1 MAKRTSTP
9 STKPEPEPATP
20 EVRELP
26 LVALRETV
34 IFPEM
39 IVPLQVGREKSVAAL
54 NAAVESGGP
63 IALVTQRQAEQEDI
77 GDPSELYEVGTL
89 AKIAQVVQL
98 QDGTV
103 RAIVQGQTRIRVHGF
118 SQTGPYLAA
127 RVEELPDETP
137 EGVEIQALVRS
148 VQAQIE
154 QYVANGAPV
163 PPEAAVAARNIT
175 EPGLLA
181 DMVAYSPDMST
192 EQRQELLET
201 IDVEQRLKLVSA
213 FLARQIEILELKGKI
228 QSEVKSEMDKTQREY
243 ILREQLK
250 AIQRELGEDDPQQAE
265 INELREKVEAA
276 GMPEEVRARAIKEID
291 RMSRIPSASP
301 EVGVIRTYVDW
312 LVSLPWNV
320 STDDRLDI
328 REAAQILDEDHY
340 GLEKIKERILEYL
353 AVRTL
358 ADTIRSP
365 ILLFVGPPGVGKTS
379 LGKSIAK
386 AMGRKFTRM
395 SLGGIHDEAEIRGH
409 RRTYI
414 GALPGRII
422 QSIKTAG
429 TNNPVFMLDEVDK
442 IGMDFRGDPSSALL
456 EVLDPEQNFSFQ
468 DNYLEVPFD
477 LRKVLF
483 VATANL
489 LDPIPAALRDRM
501 EVIQLPGYTQ
511 QEKTEI
517 ARRFLVPK
525 QMENHGLTAKH
536 VEVTDEVLVAL
547 VQAYTKEAG
556 VRNLERELA
565 NVMRKVARGVAEGRK
580 RKTVVDMKK
589 LEDYL
594 GPPRFEY
601 GELEAEDQ
609 TGSATGLVVTEVGG
623 DVVAVE
629 VTMMEGKEDFILT
642 GQLGDVMRES
652 ARAALSWIR
661 SNAAVARHLARA
673 VREAHPPHPRPGRCH
688 PQGRPVRRRDD
699 GDRDG
704 LRAHGHPR
712 PQGRRDDR
720 RDHAPRP
727 GAADRR
733 PQVEDPRRAP
743 LGCRHGHPAEEE
755 REGPAGHPRG
765 DPQAGQAR
773 PRRQHGAGAGGG
785 APPPPEAAEVR
796 PSDDRRGRRHAPQA
810 RAGVPRPAHD
820 LPAGRPAAG
829 RGQGRPLGTRHR
841 RAATCVPAVPRIPID
856 GVPRLLRDPRSASL
870 GHAGRDQEGI
880 PEARPRAPSRS
891 EPRGHDRRAAV
902 QGRQRGE
909 RRPVRRRQAEAVRPA
924 RLELGAGAARRGT
937 ELRRCGC
944 RSVRRRRPVRGVR
957 RPRRQRPLRVPDRRR
972 RRVLRLLPD
981 VLLGRRGRRC
991 LPGGRRPRLRGRA
1004 DGPPHGWLRP
1014 QLPGHPGRDGL
1025 RRERRGGRP
1034 RKAAGPS
1041 PKAKPAA
1048 SPPRSRRPPS

>member
-1 MAKRTSTP
+1 
-9 STKPEPEPATP
+9 
-20 EVRELP
+20 
-26 LVALRETV
+26 
-34 IFPEM
+34 M

-54 NAAVESGGP
+54 NAAVENGGP
-63 IALVTQRQAEQEDI
+63 IALVTQRRAEQEEI
-77 GDPSELYEVGTL
+77 GDPSELYPIGTL

-103 RAIVQGQTRIRVHGF
+103 RAIVQGQGRIRVDSFVHT
-118 SQTGPYLAA
+118 SPHISA
-127 RVEELPDETP
+127 RVQELADATP
-137 EGVEIQALVRS
+137 AGVEIQALIRS

-201 IDVEQRLKLVSA
+201 IDVEERLKLVSV

-265 INELREKVEAA
+265 INELREKVESA
-276 GMPEEVRARAIKEID
+276 GMPDEVRSRAIKEID

-320 STDDRLDI
+320 ATDDRLNI
-328 REAAQILDEDHY
+328 KEAAQILDEDHY
-340 GLEKIKERILEYL
+340 GLEKVKERILEYL
-353 AVRTL
+353 AVRSL

-379 LGKSIAK
+379 LGRSIAK

-483 VATANL
+483 IATANL

-511 QEKTEI
+511 REKVEI
-517 ARRFLVPK
+517 AKRFLVPK

-536 VEVTDEVLVAL
+536 VEITHETLVEL
-547 VQAYTKEAG
+547 VQAFTKEAG

-565 NVMRKVARGVAEGRK
+565 NIMRKVARQVAEGRK
-580 RKTVVDMKK
+580 RKQVVDVKK
-589 LEDYL
+589 LNDYL

-629 VTMMEGKEDFILT
+629 VTKMEGKEDFILT

-661 SNAAVARHLARA
+661 SHAADLGIE
-673 VREAHPPHPRPGRCH
+673 REVFEKNTLHIHVPAGAIPKDGPSAGVTMATAMVSALT
-688 PQGRPVRRRDD
+688 GIPVRKDV
-699 GDRDG
+699 
-704 LRAHGHPR
+704 AM
-712 PQGRRDDR
+712 
-720 RDHAPRP
+720 
-727 GAADRR
+727 
-733 PQVEDPRRAP
+733 
-743 LGCRHGHPAEEE
+743 
-755 REGPAGHPRG
+755 
-765 DPQAGQAR
+765 
-773 PRRQHGAGAGGG
+773 
-785 APPPPEAAEVR
+785 
-796 PSDDRRGRRHAPQA
+796 
-810 RAGVPRPAHD
+810 
-820 LPAGRPAAG
+820 
-829 RGQGRPLGTRHR
+829 T
-841 RAATCVPAVPRIPID
+841 
-856 GVPRLLRDPRSASL
+856 
-870 GHAGRDQEGI
+870 
-880 PEARPRAPSRS
+880 
-891 EPRGHDRRAAV
+891 
-902 QGRQRGE
+902 GE
-909 RRPVRRRQAEAVRPA
+909 I
-924 RLELGAGAARRGT
+924 T
-937 ELRRCGC
+937 
-944 RSVRRRRPVRGVR
+944 
-957 RPRRQRPLRVPDRRR
+957 
-972 RRVLRLLPD
+972 
-981 VLLGRRGRRC
+981 
-991 LPGGRRPRLRGRA
+991 LRGRVLPIGGLKSKILAAHLSGAGMVILPRKNEKDLRDIPEDVRKQLKLVLA
-1004 DGPPHGWLRP
+1004 DTMDQVLEAA
-1014 QLPGHPGRDGL
+1014 L
-1025 RRERRGGRP
+1025 RRTPKPLKVVPPTIVEGKDELPKPEPESRVRRTTF
-1034 RKAAGPS
+1034 
-1041 PKAKPAA
+1041 
-1048 SPPRSRRPPS
+1048 PPRDQPPVAV

>member
-1 MAKRTSTP
+1 MAKRP
-9 STKPEPEPATP
+9 SNPEPQPERTPAKGEP
-20 EVRELP
+20 RELP

-54 NAAVESGGP
+54 NAAVEDGGP
-63 IALVTQRQAEQEDI
+63 IALVTQRQPEQEEI
-77 GDPSELYEVGTL
+77 GDPSELYEVGTM

-103 RAIVQGQTRIRVHGF
+103 RAIIQGQARIRVLGF
-118 SQTGPYLAA
+118 VRTSPHLAI
-127 RVEELPDETP
+127 RVEEIQDETP
-137 EGVEIQALVRS
+137 GGVEVQALVRS
-148 VQAQIE
+148 VQAQME

-181 DMVAYSPDMST
+181 DMVAYSPDMTT

-201 IDVEQRLKLVSA
+201 VDVEQRLKLVSA

-265 INELREKVEAA
+265 INELREKVEQS
-276 GMPEEVRARAIKEID
+276 GMPEEVRTRAIKEID

-312 LVSLPWNV
+312 LVSLPWNA
-320 STDDRLDI
+320 STDDRLNI
-328 REAAQILDEDHY
+328 KEAAQILDEDHY
-340 GLEKIKERILEYL
+340 GLEKVKERILEYL
-353 AVRTL
+353 AVRSL
-358 ADTIRSP
+358 AETIRSP

-483 VATANL
+483 IATANL
-489 LDPIPAALRDRM
+489 LDPIPPALRDRM
-501 EVIQLPGYTQ
+501 EMIQLPGYTQ
-511 QEKTEI
+511 REKVEI

-525 QMENHGLTAKH
+525 QMDNHGLKAKH
-536 VEVTDEVLVAL
+536 IEITDETLVEL

-556 VRNLERELA
+556 VRNLEREIA
-565 NVMRKVARGVAEGRK
+565 NIMRKVARQVAEGRR
-580 RKTVVDMKK
+580 RKTVVDAKK
-589 LEDYL
+589 LNEYL

-609 TGSATGLVVTEVGG
+609 IGSATGLVVTEVGG

-629 VTMMEGKEDFILT
+629 VTRMEGKEDFILT

-661 SNAAVARHLARA
+661 THARELGIEREVFEKNTLHIHVPAGAIPKDGPSAGVTLATA
-673 VREAHPPHPRPGRCH
+673 IVSALTGI
-688 PQGRPVRRRDD
+688 PVRKDVAMTGEITLRGRVLPI
-699 GDRDG
+699 GG
-704 LRAHGHPR
+704 LKSKILAAH
-712 PQGRRDDR
+712 
-720 RDHAPRP
+720 
-727 GAADRR
+727 
-733 PQVEDPRRAP
+733 
-743 LGCRHGHPAEEE
+743 L
-755 REGPAGHPRG
+755 
-765 DPQAGQAR
+765 
-773 PRRQHGAGAGGG
+773 AGAGMVIL
-785 APPPPEAAEVR
+785 PRKNEKDLRDIPEDVRKQLKLVPVDTMDQVLEAALRRRPKPLGVPPTVVEGGDNRSRPEPEPRVR
-796 PSDDRRGRRHAPQA
+796 RSSFPPSDQPP
-810 RAGVPRPAHD
+810 V
-820 LPAGRPAAG
+820 
-829 RGQGRPLGTRHR
+829 
-841 RAATCVPAVPRIPID
+841 
-856 GVPRLLRDPRSASL
+856 
-870 GHAGRDQEGI
+870 
-880 PEARPRAPSRS
+880 
-891 EPRGHDRRAAV
+891 AV
-902 QGRQRGE
+902 QGGD
-909 RRPVRRRQAEAVRPA
+909 VPA
-924 RLELGAGAARRGT
+924 NGIAI
-937 ELRRCGC
+937 
-944 RSVRRRRPVRGVR
+944 
-957 RPRRQRPLRVPDRRR
+957 RV
-972 RRVLRLLPD
+972 
-981 VLLGRRGRRC
+981 G
-991 LPGGRRPRLRGRA
+991 
-1004 DGPPHGWLRP
+1004 
-1014 QLPGHPGRDGL
+1014 
-1025 RRERRGGRP
+1025 RRERADR
-1034 RKAAGPS
+1034 
-1041 PKAKPAA
+1041 
-1048 SPPRSRRPPS
+1048 

>member
-1 MAKRTSTP
+1 MAKRP
-9 STKPEPEPATP
+9 SNPEEQPERQP
-20 EVRELP
+20 EAGDRRVLP

-63 IALVTQRQAEQEDI
+63 IALVTQRQPEQEEI
-77 GDPSELYEVGTL
+77 SSPAELYEVGTL

-103 RAIVQGQTRIRVHGF
+103 RAIIQGQTRIRVLGF
-118 SQTGPYLAA
+118 VQTSPYLGVD
-127 RVEELPDETP
+127 VEELRDEAPT
-137 EGVEIQALVRS
+137 GVEAQALVRS
-148 VQAQIE
+148 VQAQME

-181 DMVAYSPDMST
+181 DMVAYSPDMTT

-265 INELREKVEAA
+265 INELREKVEQS
-276 GMPEEVRARAIKEID
+276 GMPEEVRTRAIKEID

-320 STDDRLDI
+320 STDDRLAI
-328 REAAQILDEDHY
+328 KEAAQILDEDHY
-340 GLEKIKERILEYL
+340 GLEKVKERILEYL
-353 AVRTL
+353 AVRSL
-358 ADTIRSP
+358 AETIRSP

-379 LGKSIAK
+379 LGRSIAK

-483 VATANL
+483 IATANL
-489 LDPIPAALRDRM
+489 LDPIPPALRDRM

-511 QEKTEI
+511 QEKVEI
-517 ARRFLVPK
+517 GRRFLVPK
-525 QMENHGLTAKH
+525 QMDNHGLKSKH
-536 VEVTDEVLVAL
+536 VEITDEVLVAL

-565 NVMRKVARGVAEGRK
+565 NIMRKVARQVAEGRK
-580 RKTVVDMKK
+580 RKIVVDARR
-589 LEDYL
+589 LEEYL

-629 VTMMEGKEDFILT
+629 VTKMEGKEEFILT

-661 SNAAVARHLARA
+661 THAQELGIEREVFEKHTLHIHVPAGATPKDGPSAGVTMATAMVSALTGIPVRKDVAMTGEITLRGRVLPIGGLKSKILAAHLAGAGIVILPRKNEKDLRDIPEDVRKSLKLVPVDTMDQVLEAALRRRPKPLRNVPPTVVEGEPKPAPESRVRRSSFPPSDQPQVVVQGAGLPARRA
-673 VREAHPPHPRPGRCH
+673 VIAIPVSRPGR
-688 PQGRPVRRRDD
+688 
-699 GDRDG
+699 
-704 LRAHGHPR
+704 
-712 PQGRRDDR
+712 
-720 RDHAPRP
+720 
-727 GAADRR
+727 
-733 PQVEDPRRAP
+733 
-743 LGCRHGHPAEEE
+743 
-755 REGPAGHPRG
+755 
-765 DPQAGQAR
+765 
-773 PRRQHGAGAGGG
+773 
-785 APPPPEAAEVR
+785 
-796 PSDDRRGRRHAPQA
+796 
-810 RAGVPRPAHD
+810 
-820 LPAGRPAAG
+820 
-829 RGQGRPLGTRHR
+829 
-841 RAATCVPAVPRIPID
+841 
-856 GVPRLLRDPRSASL
+856 
-870 GHAGRDQEGI
+870 
-880 PEARPRAPSRS
+880 
-891 EPRGHDRRAAV
+891 
-902 QGRQRGE
+902 
-909 RRPVRRRQAEAVRPA
+909 
-924 RLELGAGAARRGT
+924 AAR
-937 ELRRCGC
+937 
-944 RSVRRRRPVRGVR
+944 
-957 RPRRQRPLRVPDRRR
+957 
-972 RRVLRLLPD
+972 
-981 VLLGRRGRRC
+981 
-991 LPGGRRPRLRGRA
+991 
-1004 DGPPHGWLRP
+1004 
-1014 QLPGHPGRDGL
+1014 
-1025 RRERRGGRP
+1025 
-1034 RKAAGPS
+1034 
-1041 PKAKPAA
+1041 
-1048 SPPRSRRPPS
+1048 